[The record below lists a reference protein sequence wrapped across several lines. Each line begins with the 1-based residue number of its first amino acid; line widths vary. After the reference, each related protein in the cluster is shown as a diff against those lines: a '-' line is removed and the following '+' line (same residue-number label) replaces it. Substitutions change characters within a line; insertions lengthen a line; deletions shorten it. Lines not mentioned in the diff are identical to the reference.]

1 LFVLS
6 RPTYKAMA
14 AQENNLWVL
23 VGNVEDVRAA
33 LQAGGDPNTS
43 EETGK
48 TFLMCAIMR
57 GKEEVVNLLLEQ
69 PSIEVNAKDDGDNTA
84 LHWACA
90 GGNVAILNQLLAV
103 PGILVNE
110 RERELGWTPIMAA
123 IDVCRLDIVR
133 VMAAVEKVD
142 LDVRDDRGLSL
153 EDLAYRCHYG
163 EIEYLEI
170 VAILGEERQ
179 RREERKRLVRE
190 QKNRVGKVLLEGIYD
205 EDSLLHKLRSPNN
218 AVEHVMPILWGYLT
232 GDWQVYDENQA

>member
-1 LFVLS
+1 MFVLS

-110 RERELGWTPIMAA
+110 RERGLGWTPIMAA
-123 IDVCRLDIVR
+123 IEMARLDIVR

-142 LDVRDDRGLSL
+142 LDVRDDSGLSL
-153 EDLAYRCHYG
+153 EDLAYRC
-163 EIEYLEI
+163 
-170 VAILGEERQ
+170 AKCDQ
-179 RREERKRLVRE
+179 
-190 QKNRVGKVLLEGIYD
+190 
-205 EDSLLHKLRSPNN
+205 
-218 AVEHVMPILWGYLT
+218 W
-232 GDWQVYDENQA
+232 